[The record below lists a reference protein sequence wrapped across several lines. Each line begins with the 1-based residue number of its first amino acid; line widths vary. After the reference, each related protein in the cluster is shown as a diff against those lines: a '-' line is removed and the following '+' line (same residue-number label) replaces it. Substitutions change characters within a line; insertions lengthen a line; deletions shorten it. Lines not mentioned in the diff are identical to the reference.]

1 MVPVSR
7 ARPPRAAMASSRGAI
22 QASTSAHDAGRPW
35 RSGPLS
41 RPSSYSEST
50 EACPTA
56 QVAPPETGE
65 DGFPSI
71 LIGRP
76 SRVLASRP
84 HPAPQPPQ
92 VVAYQVSTPGSGAP
106 SARVSGGTACRSGM
120 GGQLASAAAPRL
132 NPISFRKSLRLASP
146 GSQPSPSP
154 SAPSRSL
161 SMSIPPSAL
170 VMAFTAIQSADGRVE
185 LAAVAHRGR
194 DHPLAAVA
202 VEAPAHDQRLFL
214 TYPFHGLHRPV
225 APLAG
230 HPATAHVLAV
240 AEEDEVRQLVDAGPA
255 DGPPLRDGLLELLHL
270 RRGHLEPAVAIHA
283 D

>member
-22 QASTSAHDAGRPW
+22 QASPSAHDAGRPW

-106 SARVSGGTACRSGM
+106 VGERER
-120 GGQLASAAAPRL
+120 RH
-132 NPISFRKSLRLASP
+132 RLA
-146 GSQPSPSP
+146 
-154 SAPSRSL
+154 
-161 SMSIPPSAL
+161 
-170 VMAFTAIQSADGRVE
+170 
-185 LAAVAHRGR
+185 
-194 DHPLAAVA
+194 
-202 VEAPAHDQRLFL
+202 
-214 TYPFHGLHRPV
+214 
-225 APLAG
+225 
-230 HPATAHVLAV
+230 
-240 AEEDEVRQLVDAGPA
+240 
-255 DGPPLRDGLLELLHL
+255 LRDGGAARQ
-270 RRGHLEPAVAIHA
+270 RRGPQAEPHQLQEISPARLS
-283 D
+283 

>member
-1 MVPVSR
+1 
-7 ARPPRAAMASSRGAI
+7 MASSRGATH
-22 QASTSAHDAGRPW
+22 ASTSAHDAGRPW

-41 RPSSYSEST
+41 RRSSYSEST

-106 SARVSGGTACRSGM
+106 SASVSGGNAWRPGM

-132 NPISFRKSLRLASP
+132 TPISFTKSLRLASP
-146 GSQPSPSP
+146 RSQPPPSP
-154 SAPSRSL
+154 PALSRAL
-161 SMSIPPSAL
+161 SMSSPPSVL
-170 VMAFTAIQSADGRVE
+170 VMEFTEIQSADGRVE
-185 LAAVAHRGR
+185 LAAAAQRGR
-194 DHPLAAVA
+194 GHPL
-202 VEAPAHDQRLFL
+202 
-214 TYPFHGLHRPV
+214 
-225 APLAG
+225 
-230 HPATAHVLAV
+230 
-240 AEEDEVRQLVDAGPA
+240 
-255 DGPPLRDGLLELLHL
+255 
-270 RRGHLEPAVAIHA
+270 
-283 D
+283 